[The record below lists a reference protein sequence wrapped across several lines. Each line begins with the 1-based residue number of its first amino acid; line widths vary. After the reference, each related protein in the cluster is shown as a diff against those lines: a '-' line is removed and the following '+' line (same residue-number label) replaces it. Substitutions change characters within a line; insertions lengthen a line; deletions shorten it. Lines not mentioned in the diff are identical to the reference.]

1 MTREMRNIALAGLL
15 CIAAAVAMLSCIPH
29 TDEPLPRLT
38 LEQQMRVTA
47 WAETE

>member
-29 TDEPLPRLT
+29 TDNPLPRLT
-38 LEQQMRVTA
+38 LEPQMRVSA
-47 WAETE
+47 WGQTE